1 MDRLV
6 LLDSNSLI
14 NRAYY
19 ALPNL
24 TNREG
29 QHTGAIFGYLNMLL
43 KLIDQYRPTHIVAT
57 FDRKAP
63 TFRKQMYDL
72 YKATRKGMP
81 DELASQLEPLKVCR
95 SSRRTVTR
103 RTI

>member
-1 MDRLV
+1 MDKII

-24 TNREG
+24 TNKNGE
-29 QHTGAIFGYLNMLL
+29 HTGAIFGYTNMLL
-43 KLIDQYRPTHIVAT
+43 KLISLYKPTHIIAT

-63 TFRKQMYDL
+63 TFRKQLYAD

-81 DELASQLEPLKVCR
+81 PELASQIGRAHV
-95 SSRRTVTR
+95 
-103 RTI
+103 